1 MANPYFRNLPDL
13 LYVNRNENQRENEN
27 YSVVK
32 NFFKK
37 AKLRNDIFENVAFFD
52 KFIVKGDDRP
62 DNVADT
68 VYGDSTLDWV
78 VLLSNNIINVQS
90 EWPLSQADFN
100 TYLNE
105 KYDSEEQLYA
115 GIHHYEANEV
125 KTSDNKIIIKLGTRV
140 GIGQSVSY
148 FDDGLQQQVTVTDI
162 ALPVTNYIHE
172 QNINDKKREI
182 FLLKPIYLNLVFDDM
197 ENIMSYK
204 KGSTQFVD
212 ETLVQGDNIRL
223 YD

>member
-1 MANPYFRNLPDL
+1 MANPYFRNLPNL

-78 VLLSNNIINVQS
+78 VLLSNNIINIQS

-105 KYDSEEQLYA
+105 KYDNEEQLYA

-125 KTSDNKIIIKLGTRV
+125 KTSDDKIIIKLGTRV

-204 KGSTQFVD
+204 KGSTQFVS
-212 ETLVQGDNIRL
+212 ETLVRGDDIRL
-223 YD
+223 HS

>member
-1 MANPYFRNLPDL
+1 MANPYFRNLPNL

-78 VLLSNNIINVQS
+78 VLLSNNIINIQS

-105 KYDSEEQLYA
+105 KYDNEEQLYA

-125 KTSDNKIIIKLGTRV
+125 KTSDDKIIIKLGTRV

-182 FLLKPIYLNLVFDDM
+182 FLLKPVYLNLVFDDM

-204 KGSTQFVD
+204 KGSTQFVS
-212 ETLVQGDNIRL
+212 ETLVKGDDIRL
-223 YD
+223 YS

>member
-204 KGSTQFVD
+204 KGSTQFVS
-212 ETLVQGDNIRL
+212 ETLVRGDDIRL
-223 YD
+223 HS

>member
-1 MANPYFRNLPDL
+1 MANPYFRNLPNL

-140 GIGQSVSY
+140 GIGQSVSF

-204 KGSTQFVD
+204 KGSTQFVS
-212 ETLVQGDNIRL
+212 ETLVRGDDIRL
-223 YD
+223 HS

>member
-78 VLLSNNIINVQS
+78 VLLSNNIINIQS

-212 ETLVQGDNIRL
+212 ETLVKGDDIRL
-223 YD
+223 YS

>member
-1 MANPYFRNLPDL
+1 MANPYFRNLPNL

-78 VLLSNNIINVQS
+78 VLLSNNIINIQS

-105 KYDSEEQLYA
+105 KYDNEEQLYA

-125 KTSDNKIIIKLGTRV
+125 KTSDDKIIIKLGTRV

-182 FLLKPIYLNLVFDDM
+182 FLLKPIYLNLVFDDV

-204 KGSTQFVD
+204 KGSTQFVS
-212 ETLVQGDNIRL
+212 ETLVKGDDIRL
-223 YD
+223 YS

>member
-1 MANPYFRNLPDL
+1 MANPYFRNLPNL

-78 VLLSNNIINVQS
+78 VLLSNNIINIQS

-115 GIHHYEANEV
+115 GIHHYDANEV
-125 KTSDNKIIIKLGTRV
+125 KTSDDKIIIKLGTRV
-140 GIGQSVSY
+140 GIGQSVSF

-204 KGSTQFVD
+204 KGSTQFVS
-212 ETLVQGDNIRL
+212 ETLVRGDDIRL
-223 YD
+223 HS

>member
-1 MANPYFRNLPDL
+1 MANPYFRNLPNL

-78 VLLSNNIINVQS
+78 VLLSNNIINIQS

-212 ETLVQGDNIRL
+212 ETLVKGDDIRL
-223 YD
+223 YS

>member
-100 TYLNE
+100 TYLTE
-105 KYDSEEQLYA
+105 KYDNETQLYA

-140 GIGQSVSY
+140 GIGQSVSF

-204 KGSTQFVD
+204 KGSTQFVS
-212 ETLVQGDNIRL
+212 ETLVRGDDIRL
-223 YD
+223 HS